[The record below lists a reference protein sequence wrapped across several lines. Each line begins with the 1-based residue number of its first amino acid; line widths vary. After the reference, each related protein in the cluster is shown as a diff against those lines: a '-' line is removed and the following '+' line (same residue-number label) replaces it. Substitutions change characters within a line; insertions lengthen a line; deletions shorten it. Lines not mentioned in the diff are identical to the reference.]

1 MYNVDALV
9 TGAGSVSGLTSR
21 TEKVLNQKPWKEKK

>member
-9 TGAGSVSGLTSR
+9 TGAGNVSGLTSR
-21 TEKVLNQKPWKEKK
+21 TEKVLRQKP

>member
-9 TGAGSVSGLTSR
+9 TGAGSLSGLTSR
-21 TEKVLNQKPWKEKK
+21 TEKVLIQKPLKGKK